1 MHISLCIYIRT
12 FTHAYISVYIY
23 SCIHAYTY
31 IHIHFHKRTQ
41 NSLNIVTWLV
51 FWKSTISYIC
61 PGCTST
67 HNHILHHTI
76 TQARMHAYFLF
87 LFFWTLLTKSVSYFW
102 HPWLIRDIPMT
113 HSLHTHDSF
122 ATYSWLIRD
131 LPMAH
136 SWHTHDSL
144 GALVTSSWHLQVM
157 RDSLLTHD
165 SCKTHL
171 WLVRDSCAKCP
182 WLIRVLTDFSFL
194 NWTHSHEEDSF
205 LLKKHNGTH
214 SWLMPQAQLIRD
226 TRVTPVWN
234 MHDSFVAHALCWS
247 INCGIYSWRPWLT
260 RDSLLIH

>member
-1 MHISLCIYIRT
+1 MSWMY
-12 FTHAYISVYIY
+12 FN
-23 SCIHAYTY
+23 
-31 IHIHFHKRTQ
+31 TQ
-41 NSLNIVTWLV
+41 SHSASYYNTGPYARVLLV
-51 FWKSTISYIC
+51 FIFLDTPDEIC
-61 PGCTST
+61 
-67 HNHILHHTI
+67 
-76 TQARMHAYFLF
+76 FLF
-87 LFFWTLLTKSVSYFW
+87 LTS
-102 HPWLIRDIPMT
+102 
-113 HSLHTHDSF
+113 
-122 ATYSWLIRD
+122 
-131 LPMAH
+131 MAH